1 MSHVFQAAEN
11 RELILVSNCLKA
23 FKTTV
28 IQNLIIANRQRNSLY
43 HQSILIFYSKAEWK
57 VTAWLRERAGTRV
70 DELYFTT
77 TEPMD
82 YF

>member
-43 HQSILIFYSKAEWK
+43 YQSILIFYSKAE
-57 VTAWLRERAGTRV
+57 
-70 DELYFTT
+70 
-77 TEPMD
+77 
-82 YF
+82 